1 MSNNPIKKDGRS
13 LRAEKTYDEAHQKL
27 INSAVELF
35 NNPLVSHEKITVS
48 QIAKHAGVSVAT
60 AYNHFPENKLDIYGS
75 IFQLGFKDV
84 RDELNKF
91 LESSPQPDAAV
102 TMFLNTVA
110 KVVVDLGNAIRF
122 AWFEVR
128 DIQASGKWIE
138 GEPYDVLNGLCK
150 NYDPKIAD
158 ELTDDI
164 FQMFNGITFLWLRY
178 DPNYIVWSKYTDEWY
193 LENVN
198 KVFGKAINC
207 LLYTSPSP
215 RD

>member
-1 MSNNPIKKDGRS
+1 MSINPIKKDGRS
-13 LRAEKTYDEAHQKL
+13 LRAEKTYDKAHQKL

-91 LESSPQPDAAV
+91 LESSPQPDAAI

-164 FQMFNGITFLWLRY
+164 FQMFNGVTFLWLRY
-178 DPNYIVWSKYTDEWY
+178 DPNYTVWSKYTDEWY

-198 KVFGKAINC
+198 KIFSKAIKIHK
-207 LLYTSPSP
+207 
-215 RD
+215 

>member
-138 GEPYDVLNGLCK
+138 GEPYDVLNLSL
-150 NYDPKIAD
+150 IH
-158 ELTDDI
+158 I
-164 FQMFNGITFLWLRY
+164 
-178 DPNYIVWSKYTDEWY
+178 
-193 LENVN
+193 
-198 KVFGKAINC
+198 
-207 LLYTSPSP
+207 
-215 RD
+215 

>member
-178 DPNYIVWSKYTDEWY
+178 DPNYTVWSKYTDEWY
-193 LENVN
+193 LENIN
-198 KVFGKAINC
+198 KIFSKAIKIHK
-207 LLYTSPSP
+207 
-215 RD
+215 